1 MSLFN
6 IKNVHAEFYGAEFI
20 DNIYMSKYEYSTGT
34 TYYQKA
40 KMMKNSYN
48 EPVYCIDPFSLFD
61 EGAQYTRNDN
71 VNNMDPYTI
80 DRIKKIAH
88 FGYGYG
94 NHTDPIWYAATQMLI
109 WREANSNIGRFYFT
123 DTLNGN
129 EITILE
135 NEMNEIKNLVTYYNL
150 DLFQAKE
157 YEVLENSSLAIV
169 TGEII
174 NYYTTDSE
182 NITIRNNTVGVW
194 RLKEGYHEIKF
205 TRKENINN
213 RPGYMYSAP
222 NCQSLLE
229 RGDLEDKEA
238 ILKVHVHK
246 SKITINK
253 LDKDTNSTTPQGEAS
268 LDGAVYGIFNKSTNK
283 KIKELTINNNQ
294 ATIEGISSG
303 SYYIKEITPGIGYE
317 LNEEQYDFIL
327 NTSNYI
333 VDIDVKNKV
342 IEKKI
347 VINKQ
352 YGEINNLSSE
362 SDIVFD
368 IYNYK
373 NELVKTIV
381 TNEEGKAEVILP
393 YGKYK
398 IVQANTTPGYN
409 KNKPIDINIENKEEE
424 TIELVDYKIEVPN
437 TSSKRSIILLLIGIL
452 FIIL

>member
-40 KMMKNSYN
+40 KMMRNSYN

-61 EGAQYTRNDN
+61 EGANYTRNDN
-71 VNNMDPYTI
+71 INNMDPYTI
-80 DRIKKIAH
+80 DKIKKIAH

-94 NHTDPIWYAATQMLI
+94 NHTDPVWYAATQMLI

-135 NEMNEIKNLVTYYNL
+135 NEMNEIQKLVSYYNL
-150 DLFQAKE
+150 NLFNDNV
-157 YEVLENSSLAIV
+157 YEVLENSSLGIY

-182 NITIRNNTVGVW
+182 NIKIRNNTVEVW

-205 TRKENINN
+205 ARHENINN

-229 RGDLEDKEA
+229 RGDLDDKEV
-238 ILKVHVHK
+238 ILKIQVYK
-246 SKITINK
+246 SKITVTK
-253 LDKDTNSTTPQGEAS
+253 LDKDTNTTSPQGEAS
-268 LDGAVYGIFNKSTNK
+268 LDGAVYGIYNKSNNK
-283 KIKELTINNNQ
+283 KVKELTITNNQ
-294 ATIEGISSG
+294 ATLEGLSG
-303 SYYIKEITPGIGYE
+303 GAYYIKEITPGIGYE

-333 VDIDVKNKV
+333 VNIDLNNKV

-347 VINKQ
+347 IINKQ
-352 YGEINNLSSE
+352 YGEINNLSPE

-368 IYNYK
+368 IYNSN
-373 NELVKTIV
+373 NEIIKTIV

-409 KNKPIDINIENKEEE
+409 KNNPIDINIEDKEEK

-437 TSSKRSIILLLIGIL
+437 TSSESNIILLLINIL
-452 FIIL
+452 LVIL